1 MNRFFRHGIAIV
13 AAGAMGFVAA
23 CSSNNSSSNAG
34 NSASSSAAASAGG
47 KIDACKLV
55 SADQAGKILG
65 TKITIRAIDTSA
77 AGPDAASMC
86 NYAGQ
91 AIGSGFMLIAA
102 HIGYS
107 DAAVEVASQKKEAVA
122 DVQPTLPKPS
132 FSDIQGLGDAAY
144 LYKTPGS
151 FQLHVLAH
159 GDAIV
164 INRNVNASAKAVDQA
179 KQIAKTALSNLE

>member
-1 MNRFFRHGIAIV
+1 MNRFFRHAIAIV
-13 AAGAMGFVAA
+13 AAGSMGLIAA
-23 CSSNNSSSNAG
+23 CSSNNSG
-34 NSASSSAAASAGG
+34 NSASGSADT
-47 KIDACKLV
+47 KINACKLV
-55 SADQAGKILG
+55 SAAQAGRILG
-65 TKITIRAIDTSA
+65 ATITVRAIDSSA
-77 AGPDAASMC
+77 AGPHAASMC

-91 AIGSGFMLIAA
+91 TIGGGFMLIAA

-107 DAAVEVASQKKEAVA
+107 DAAAEVASQKKQEAS
-122 DVQPTLPKPS
+122 DVPPTLPKPS

-164 INRNVNASAKAVDQA
+164 INRNTAASAKAVDQA
-179 KQIAKTALSNLE
+179 KKIAEIALSNLK